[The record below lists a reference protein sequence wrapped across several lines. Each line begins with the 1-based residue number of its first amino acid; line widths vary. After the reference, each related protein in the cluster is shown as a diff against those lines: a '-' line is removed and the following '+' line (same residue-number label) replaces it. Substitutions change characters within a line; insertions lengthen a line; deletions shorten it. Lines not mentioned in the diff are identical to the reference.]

1 MERPSLQERVRD
13 LFSLWGALLLPITA
27 WALQMSARYA
37 LQPWLCKHEHAASD
51 LVTLAAVMLAVA
63 GGVLGWLRLS
73 RLRAYP
79 DLHGSTQLHQRA
91 QFMAALAIALCAMF
105 VLVIIAQWIPER
117 LLSPCPD

>member
-1 MERPSLQERVRD
+1 MERPALHERVRD
-13 LFSLWGALLLPITA
+13 LITLWGALLLPLSA

-37 LQPWLCKHEHAASD
+37 LQPWLCKHGHTASD
-51 LVTLAAVMLAVA
+51 LVTLASVILALG

-73 RLRAYP
+73 RLREHP

-91 QFMAALAIALCAMF
+91 QFMAALALALCAMF

-117 LLSPCPD
+117 LLSSCPD